1 MLLGTYYDGVE
12 LHRDDKIL
20 YARFL
25 TPHRVISTCSAA
37 GGLRD
42 DLEYLYN
49 HQSCEPSGH
58 QRALHRLISRDP
70 AGVSA
75 AGVSALRIAR

>member
-12 LHRDDKIL
+12 IYREEKIVH
-20 YARFL
+20 ARFL
-25 TPHRVISTCSAA
+25 VPHRVISTCHVA

-42 DLEYLYN
+42 DLTHLYN

-58 QRALHRLISRDP
+58 CRSIHRLVSQDP
-70 AGVSA
+70 VAY
-75 AGVSALRIAR
+75 RW